1 MRKALQLSDIVIT
14 DESVKEGSLVGRERR
29 VHGSSAK
36 YLSPNDETGLIYTWV
51 DTAKAGAGS
60 ESPQI
65 ILVSACD
72 KMGSSRVVRWR
83 RISPCKDFAT
93 VRGGFFRLAGRRGED
108 VLMGEDGRFRNRAGC
123 FGDDSAGSAGE
134 R

>member
-1 MRKALQLSDIVIT
+1 MRKAFQLSDIVIT
-14 DESVKEGSLVGRERR
+14 DESVKGGSLVGRERR

-93 VRGGFFRLAGRRGED
+93 VWGGFF
-108 VLMGEDGRFRNRAGC
+108 
-123 FGDDSAGSAGE
+123 
-134 R
+134 

>member
-1 MRKALQLSDIVIT
+1 M
-14 DESVKEGSLVGRERR
+14 
-29 VHGSSAK
+29 HGSSAK

-51 DTAKAGAGS
+51 DTAKASAGS

-93 VRGGFFRLAGRRGED
+93 VRGGFFRLAGERGED

>member
-1 MRKALQLSDIVIT
+1 MIT
-14 DESVKEGSLVGRERR
+14 DESAKEGSLVGRERR

-51 DTAKAGAGS
+51 GS

-72 KMGSSRVVRWR
+72 KMGSSRVVRWG
-83 RISPCKDFAT
+83 RIGPCKDFAT
-93 VRGGFFRLAGRRGED
+93 VGRGEGRRCAYG
-108 VLMGEDGRFRNRAGC
+108 
-123 FGDDSAGSAGE
+123 
-134 R
+134 

>member
-1 MRKALQLSDIVIT
+1 VRKALQLSDIVIT

-29 VHGSSAK
+29 VHGSSAR

-93 VRGGFFRLAGRRGED
+93 VRGGFF
-108 VLMGEDGRFRNRAGC
+108 
-123 FGDDSAGSAGE
+123 
-134 R
+134 

>member
-1 MRKALQLSDIVIT
+1 M
-14 DESVKEGSLVGRERR
+14 
-29 VHGSSAK
+29 HGSSAK

-51 DTAKAGAGS
+51 DTVKAGAGS

-72 KMGSSRVVRWR
+72 KMGSSRVVKWE

-93 VRGGFFRLAGRRGED
+93 GWVDYREKVFSRSAGERGED